1 MSNFQKPGQGPDDLL
16 TPSLGRDQ
24 QPVKQNNKPW
34 LPQSM
39 MYVAFFGGALAYTV
53 IAIINGRRIGLSK
66 DKINLIALLCFVGL
80 AVSFSIHSIYP
91 VIDSNFILHKEN
103 KLAIRL
109 GDRVIGV
116 VLYLICAPFIN
127 NANRVY
133 QYRYQT
139 GYASLLGPGIAACI
153 VCGTIQMLLI
163 YAVMFALGIN

>member
-39 MYVAFFGGALAYTV
+39 MYVAFFGGALAYNV

-116 VLYLICAPFIN
+116 VLYLICAP
-127 NANRVY
+127 
-133 QYRYQT
+133 
-139 GYASLLGPGIAACI
+139 L
-153 VCGTIQMLLI
+153 
-163 YAVMFALGIN
+163 